1 MRHRPKPNRRS
12 IIIAEILCLM
22 IFAAFLAVLR
32 LQSFAT
38 EAIAVYEDAHPTVM
52 QLFISPLDEPIDWRR
67 PDTIF
72 IQDTVWGSLAHPTA
86 LRKKSAS
93 IFEVDCIKI
102 LELHLDGD
110 VLNVNFKNNPRN
122 IESSFA
128 VSLYNPQLPHVLDS
142 LRRIGLEPIV
152 YYFVYIITVSSETS
166 YQNMVTLM
174 DELALTRKNI
184 PFEDDRIDFRIREQD
199 STNYF
204 DKVLSTIKFV
214 HSNDAVKARQEYL
227 DNRKFQ
233 GFQCGLRSTSLYL
246 PPPKPS
252 IPMIFIDYLN
262 PFGKNLLQTK
272 RWWLY
277 EKER

>member
-1 MRHRPKPNRRS
+1 MRRRPKPNRRS

-38 EAIAVYEDAHPTVM
+38 EAIAVYDNAHPTCIQMFV
-52 QLFISPLDEPIDWRR
+52 SVLDEFVNSR

-72 IQDTVWGSLAHPTA
+72 IQDTVWRSLAHPAA

-93 IFEVDCIKI
+93 IYEVDYIKI
-102 LELHLDGD
+102 LELHLDRD
-110 VLNVNFKNNPRN
+110 TLNITVKNNPLN

-128 VSLYNPQLPHVLDS
+128 ISIQDPRLPHVLDS
-142 LRRIGLEPIV
+142 LRRIGLQPNVQRFIYSISVSDETV
-152 YYFVYIITVSSETS
+152 YQHMIT
-166 YQNMVTLM
+166 MM
-174 DELALTRKNI
+174 DEISLTKNNI
-184 PFEDDRIDFRIREQD
+184 PFEANEMVFRIDGQDLLKKLLSNIRFVKSHNPLNFKKMD
-199 STNYF
+199 PYGFFVCGNY
-204 DKVLSTIKFV
+204 
-214 HSNDAVKARQEYL
+214 
-227 DNRKFQ
+227 NRT
-233 GFQCGLRSTSLYL
+233 LNP

-252 IPMIFIDYLN
+252 IPMIFLDYLN
-262 PFGKNLLQTK
+262 PFGKNYLHTK